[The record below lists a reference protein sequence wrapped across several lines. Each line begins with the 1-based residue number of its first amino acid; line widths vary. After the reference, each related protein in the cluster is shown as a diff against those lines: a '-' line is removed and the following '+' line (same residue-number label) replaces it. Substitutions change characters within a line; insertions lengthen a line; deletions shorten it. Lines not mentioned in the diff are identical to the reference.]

1 MEMIREALT
10 TIPSLTMVKETQKD
24 NVPSAS
30 YPAYD
35 LGWDK
40 QAANPSC
47 TLPPNP
53 SNIHL
58 LPYPIPHI
66 QGHLR
71 DEPSTY
77 QSPPH
82 ANYSHYSVASNDQ
95 NDPNAF
101 LPHYFTPHQSYSPS
115 LLQRYPRPTPTGYRE
130 PSFRLIPQGST
141 ASSRRRRGA
150 RAIEYSGLWIDE
162 DELLESLMEPNGKLY
177 VHQCFWEEDRS
188 PCHLWIKSDK
198 SCINAHIQ
206 KWHRG
211 RPGGEKL
218 EVDCHWSPCGKRM
231 LKESIARHVLSVHL
245 GEMWECQGCGKGIAR
260 KDACGRHV
268 VKADLEGCRT
278 AGALVTYSAEVRVID
293 ARAALE
299 SGGRMRYADA

>member
-1 MEMIREALT
+1 MIREALT

-82 ANYSHYSVASNDQ
+82 ANYSHYSVASTV
-95 NDPNAF
+95 PTLWMF
-101 LPHYFTPHQSYSPS
+101 CVVPKSETSSK
-115 LLQRYPRPTPTGYRE
+115 PR
-130 PSFRLIPQGST
+130 SRLCRSIIVGS
-141 ASSRRRRGA
+141 S
-150 RAIEYSGLWIDE
+150 
-162 DELLESLMEPNGKLY
+162 
-177 VHQCFWEEDRS
+177 
-188 PCHLWIKSDK
+188 
-198 SCINAHIQ
+198 
-206 KWHRG
+206 
-211 RPGGEKL
+211 
-218 EVDCHWSPCGKRM
+218 
-231 LKESIARHVLSVHL
+231 
-245 GEMWECQGCGKGIAR
+245 
-260 KDACGRHV
+260 
-268 VKADLEGCRT
+268 
-278 AGALVTYSAEVRVID
+278 
-293 ARAALE
+293 
-299 SGGRMRYADA
+299 